1 MIAASAIGQD
11 QLLLGYVNYIYI
23 VGVDDQASAKA
34 QEVGTFV
41 AKLVSDHV
49 FQLTELVRHKP
60 LAVVKSDHIGI
71 VAFR

>member
-1 MIAASAIGQD
+1 MIAARAIGQD
-11 QLLLGYVNYIYI
+11 QLLLGYVNYIYV

-49 FQLTELVRHKP
+49 F
-60 LAVVKSDHIGI
+60 
-71 VAFR
+71 